1 MAAQEAIDAVM
12 KQQKTPVTM
21 YVSYTVP
28 IRVCPSVFR
37 DARTHLQRDHPLDQH
52 CPTLLS
58 GYLGTGKTTVL
69 RHLLE
74 NSKDKIACVVN
85 DVASVNIDAKLVRND
100 RARGSDAKSSTKV
113 GFTLKGGTPSRTY
126 MYP

>member
-12 KQQKTPVTM
+12 QQQKTPVTM
-21 YVSYTVP
+21 
-28 IRVCPSVFR
+28 
-37 DARTHLQRDHPLDQH
+37 
-52 CPTLLS
+52 LS

-100 RARGSDAKSSTKV
+100 RARTNDAKTSTTK
-113 GFTLKGGTPSRTY
+113 
-126 MYP
+126 